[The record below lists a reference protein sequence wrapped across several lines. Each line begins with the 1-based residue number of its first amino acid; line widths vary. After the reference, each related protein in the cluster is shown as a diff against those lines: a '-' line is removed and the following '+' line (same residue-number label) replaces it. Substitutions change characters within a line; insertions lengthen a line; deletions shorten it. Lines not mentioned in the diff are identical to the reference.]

1 MRRKTTRTIP
11 SIVGLLILTSFVFGG
26 VYLTQKLKT
35 GRRVAAS
42 ARPLAVRVA
51 NISAKSATVYWLTEK
66 PASGSLKINNQVFLD
81 DRDKNSNQP
90 SRYLTHYVTIDQ
102 LEAEK
107 KYQFTIISEGQNHQE
122 ADFEFTTARSLP
134 TIDRGADLAF
144 GLVLDRQG
152 RPLPEALVTLSLAGA
167 SNLAGLTDKN
177 GFWSIPL
184 STAYQKDLSAL
195 AAYDQNRQIMEIL
208 VEADPNNRATVITNT
223 GNDHPVPPIT
233 IGQTYDYSQN
243 PPSPKQNPQDFDWSS
258 PEITEEIT
266 NDNSSSSFSTTEKKT
281 DIGQKDS
288 IVDITNPQEGE
299 TVLTTRPEFSG
310 QGPAGQKIK
319 ITLESEKKIEQEIT
333 VSSFGSWQ
341 WTPPENL
348 APGQHT
354 ITIEYYDNDG
364 LLQTL
369 SRTFVVQAASASPSP
384 TPITPLP
391 TQPSPLKPSPT
402 PTPSPIT
409 TPTINPTT
417 PTSSP
422 ATPTPTK
429 QPPITPTPTPKPTGT
444 EEIVSGNLTPLV
456 ILAILGLGL
465 ISWAI
470 TIYQKKVL

>member
-1 MRRKTTRTIP
+1 MRKKTTRTIP
-11 SIVGLLILTSFVFGG
+11 SIVGLLILTSLVLGG
-26 VYLTQKLKT
+26 VYLTQQLKT
-35 GRRVAAS
+35 SPRVAAS

-51 NISAKSATVYWLTEK
+51 NISARSATIYWLTEK

-90 SRYLTHYVTIDQ
+90 GRYLTHYITIDQ

-122 ADFEFTTARSLP
+122 VVFEFTTARSLP
-134 TIDRGADLAF
+134 AINRNADLAF
-144 GLVLDRQG
+144 GLVLNQQG
-152 RPLPEALVTLSLAGA
+152 QPLPEALVTLSLAGA

-195 AAYDQNRQIMEIL
+195 ATYDQNQQIMEIL
-208 VEADPNNRATVITNT
+208 VEPDPNNRATVITNT

-233 IGQTYDYSQN
+233 IGQTYDYSKN
-243 PPSPKQNPQDFDWSS
+243 PPSPKQYPQDFDWSS
-258 PEITEEIT
+258 PEIKEEINGHFPQEEPAKT
-266 NDNSSSSFSTTEKKT
+266 ETTAQEPE
-281 DIGQKDS
+281 GFLLN
-288 IVDITNPQEGE
+288 ITNPQEGE
-299 TVLTTRPEFSG
+299 TILTTRPEFSG

-319 ITLESEKKIEQEIT
+319 ITLESEKKFEQEVA

-341 WTPPENL
+341 WTPPEDL
-348 APGQHT
+348 APGEHT

-364 LLQTL
+364 LLQTI

-391 TQPSPLKPSPT
+391 TQPPSSKPSPI
-402 PTPSPIT
+402 PTSNPTVI
-409 TPTINPTT
+409 PTI
-417 PTSSP
+417 SSIIP
-422 ATPTPTK
+422 SSATPTPTK
-429 QPPITPTPTPKPTGT
+429 QPSITPTPTPKPTGT
-444 EEIVSGNLTPLV
+444 EEIVSGNLTPLL

-465 ISWAI
+465 IFWAI
-470 TIYQKKVL
+470 TTYQKKVL